1 MQSDNAPLPIRTGT
15 GGLRRG
21 VGVRLIAQLFLLVL
35 PSIVVGA
42 YMLWHLNEYY
52 LVLQNQWLTESA
64 FLAIGLIAGTIF
76 YNFRFRFI
84 TTILPLLLLLFIISK
99 IVNNTITGEFTAFYA
114 ATKFYIFSFLFL
126 AGWLVGWG
134 FARLRW
140 FPVVLS
146 VLLMLI
152 QIIIVSYT
160 TDITSRKL
168 IVAFAPVLLFA
179 FYIIY
184 TAELVRNMNKDES
197 NLTWFIL
204 KKLIGFGIVTGII
217 LLLIFS
223 FFKKDFKAIEKQ
235 YGGGAPKEEG
245 NAESLTK
252 ENKDGS
258 VSNKKQMGLSGGRKS
273 TKELVFIAKLDNYF
287 PNSEMP
293 NPLYFT
299 YDYYTKFDTLT
310 QTLEVDSL
318 VPSNDLFQPDPSK
331 IPLYFTQTDSSVLD
345 SAKGFLKRKVVSTE
359 VYKALLSPKE
369 FLAPSTAFFCQPIA
383 VEKEYKQQFKSA
395 YRAKMLVSDL
405 NSAYFVYNPAGNKQL
420 EDFQKERFDELRKV
434 SSWNNEDT
442 AFMNYYTFIP
452 KGDDFDS
459 IRVLANKITQNIA
472 SPVDKIIAI
481 RNYFLSNDETGQPLF
496 KYTDNP
502 GVPGLPSAS
511 KLNYFLFENHKG
523 YCAYYA
529 GATLFLLRA
538 LGLPTRVATGFLT
551 VDRSSKNK
559 GWYWFYDDQAHAW
572 TQVYFPGYGWI
583 DFDTTIPSTEQQQSP
598 APDGT
603 PPVTVQTALFVT
615 NGKVISVDTV
625 KKRVDMTVTQMIYH
639 DKTFELKQ
647 PIDLDMDVSLASISK
662 DSGQVSLSELQ
673 RGNKITALSFSEQ
686 FKNIAL
692 KDSND
697 YKEIFAKIPKPAP
710 IDEIKILDTTQEKK
724 PTASIKK
731 TQPLSLSKILW
742 TTIAIAALLI
752 LLAFS
757 MPWLIFK
764 WFDFKAKNA
773 KAIKQKAYH
782 SYLASTYYL
791 NQLGFSGD
799 GMPIAQYAREKID
812 PRFGTDF
819 FSFMQ
824 VFLKTKYSDD
834 LLTVSEQ
841 KTVQEFYRPFYKNVK
856 QQIPFKGRFSKFL
869 NFYRTINFYSKPK
882 I

>member
-1 MQSDNAPLPIRTGT
+1 MEEFMQIKKIHSTKKI
-15 GGLRRG
+15 
-21 VGVRLIAQLFLLVL
+21 IAQLFLLIL
-35 PSIVVGA
+35 PSILVGA
-42 YMLWHLNEYY
+42 YMLWHLNTYY
-52 LVLQNQWLTESA
+52 SVLENQWLTEST
-64 FLAIGLIAGTIF
+64 FLAAGLIAGNIF
-76 YNFRFRFI
+76 YNYRFRFI
-84 TTILPLLLLLFIISK
+84 TTLLPLLLLLFILSK
-99 IVNNTITGEFTAFYA
+99 IVSNTFTGEFTAFYA
-114 ATKFYIFSFLFL
+114 ITKFYIFSFLFL
-126 AGWLVGWG
+126 LGWVSGWA

-146 VLLMLI
+146 ALLMVI
-152 QIIIVSYT
+152 QILVISNT
-160 TDITSRKL
+160 TDITTKKL
-168 IVAFAPVLLFA
+168 IAAFAPVLLFA

-184 TAELVRNMNKDES
+184 TAELVRNMNEDEP
-197 NLTWFIL
+197 NFTWFIS
-204 KKLIGFGIVTGII
+204 KKLIGFGIIAGLI

-235 YGGGAPKEEG
+235 YGGGAPKQEG

-252 ENKDGS
+252 EDKDGT

-273 TKELVFIAKLDNYF
+273 TKQLVFIAKLDNYF
-287 PNSEMP
+287 PNSDVP

-299 YDYYTKFDTLT
+299 YDYYTRFDTLT

-318 VPSNDLFQPDPSK
+318 MPSNDLFQPDPSK
-331 IPLYFTQTDSSVLD
+331 IPLYFTKSDSAVLD

-395 YRAKMLVSDL
+395 YRAKMLVSEL

-434 SSWNNEDT
+434 ADWNNEDT
-442 AFMNYYTFIP
+442 AFMRYYTFIP

-459 IRVLANKITQNIA
+459 VRALAKEITKNA
-472 SPVDKIIAI
+472 YAPVDKIIAI

-511 KLNYFLFENHKG
+511 KLNYFLFENRKG

-551 VDRSSKNK
+551 VDRSTKNK

-572 TQVYFPGYGWI
+572 TEVYFPGYGWI

-603 PPVTVQTALFVT
+603 PPITVQTALFVT
-615 NGKVISVDTV
+615 NGKVISIDTV
-625 KKRVDMTVTQMIYH
+625 KKRVDMSVTQMIYH
-639 DKTFELKQ
+639 DKTFELAE
-647 PIDLDMDVSLASISK
+647 PVSLDMDVSMATISR

-673 RGNKITALSFSEQ
+673 RGNQITALSFSEQ
-686 FKNIAL
+686 FKNISL

-697 YKEIFAKIPKPAP
+697 YKEIFAKIPRPAP
-710 IDEIKILDTTQEKK
+710 IDEIKISDTAQEKK
-724 PTASIKK
+724 SGSPIKK
-731 TQPLSLSKILW
+731 KEPLSISKILW
-742 TTIAIAALLI
+742 TSVAIAAFLI
-752 LLAFS
+752 LLVFS
-757 MPWLIFK
+757 LPWLIFK
-764 WFDFKAKNA
+764 WLALKAKTT
-773 KAIKQKAYH
+773 KPPVRKAYY
-782 SYLASTYYL
+782 SYIAATYYL
-791 NQLGFSGD
+791 NQMGYTRDQL
-799 GMPIAQYAREKID
+799 PVAQYAKEKID
-812 PRFGTDF
+812 PRFGTSF
-819 FSFMQ
+819 FSFMN
-824 VFLKTKYSDD
+824 VYLKTKYAEQPLSA
-834 LLTVSEQ
+834 SEQ
-841 KTVQEFYRPFYKNVK
+841 TIIENFYEPFYKKVK
-856 QQIPFKGRFSKFL
+856 AKISFKERLAKFL

>member
-1 MQSDNAPLPIRTGT
+1 MKRIQGHNADILKLRDGT
-15 GGLRRG
+15 RH
-21 VGVRLIAQLFLLVL
+21 VAAQLFLLAI
-35 PSIVVGA
+35 PSSIVGG

-52 LVLQNQWLTESA
+52 AVLENQWITETG
-64 FLAIGLIAGTIF
+64 FLATGLLAGIVF

-84 TTILPLLLLLFIISK
+84 STILPLLLLFFIISK
-99 IVNNTITGEFTAFYA
+99 IVSNTFTGEFIAFYA
-114 ATKFYIFSFLFL
+114 ITKFYIFSFLFL
-126 AGWLVGWG
+126 VGWLAGWG
-134 FARLRW
+134 FARYRW
-140 FPVVLS
+140 FPAVLS
-146 VLLMLI
+146 ASLMVI
-152 QIIIVSYT
+152 QIIVVSNT

-168 IVAFAPVLLFA
+168 ILAFVPVLLFS

-184 TAELVRNMNKDES
+184 TAELIKNMNEDEP
-197 NLTWFIL
+197 NFTWFIS
-204 KKLIGFGIVTGII
+204 KKLIGFGIVAGLI

-223 FFKKDFKAIEKQ
+223 IFKKDFKSIEKE
-235 YGGGAPKEEG
+235 YGGGAAKQEG

-252 ENKDGS
+252 KNKDGT
-258 VSNKKQMGLSGGRKS
+258 VSNKKEMGLSGGRKS
-273 TKELVFIAKLDNYF
+273 NKELVFIAKLDNYF

-318 VPSNDLFQPDPSK
+318 MPSNDLFQPDPSK
-331 IPLYFTQTDSSVLD
+331 IPMYFTSIDSSVLD

-383 VEKEYKQQFKSA
+383 IEKEYKQQFKSA

-420 EDFQKERFDELRKV
+420 EDFQKQRFDELRKV
-434 SSWNNEDT
+434 TNWNNEDSV
-442 AFMNYYTFIP
+442 FMHYYTFIP
-452 KGDDFDS
+452 KGEDFDS
-459 IRVLANKITQNIA
+459 IRTLANKITQNIS

-551 VDRSSKNK
+551 VDRSDKNK
-559 GWYWFYDDQAHAW
+559 GWYWFYEDQSHAW
-572 TQVYFPGYGWI
+572 TQVYFPGYGWL

-615 NGKVISVDTV
+615 NGKVTNVDTI
-625 KKRVDMTVTQMIYH
+625 KKRVDMSVTQMIYH
-639 DKTFELKQ
+639 DKTFELKE
-647 PIDLDMDVSLASISK
+647 PLDLDMEVSLATISR
-662 DSGQVSLSELQ
+662 DSGQVSLAELKP
-673 RGNKITALSFSEQ
+673 GNKITALSFSEQ

-710 IDEIKILDTTQEKK
+710 IDEIKILDTVQEKPANK
-724 PTASIKK
+724 LIK
-731 TQPLSLSKILW
+731 QPQPISFSKIVW
-742 TTIAIAALLI
+742 TSISVIVFLI
-752 LLAFS
+752 LLLFS
-757 MPWLIFK
+757 MPYFIFK
-764 WFDFKAKNA
+764 WLDFKAKKNTEA
-773 KAIKQKAYH
+773 GQKAYR
-782 SYLASTYYL
+782 SYLAAMYYL
-791 NQLGFSGD
+791 NQLGFPRQE
-799 GMPIAQYAREKID
+799 MPPAQYAKEKID
-812 PRFGTDF
+812 PRFGTHL

-824 VFLKTKYSDD
+824 VYLKTKYADES
-834 LLTVSEQ
+834 LTASEQ
-841 KTVQEFYRPFYKNVK
+841 NIVGNFYRPFYQTVK
-856 QQIPFKGRFSKFL
+856 RSIPFKERFSKFL
-869 NFYRTINFYSKPK
+869 NFYRTIHFYSKPK